1 MARRRMIDPAIWT
14 DEKFGALSLL
24 SKLLFIG
31 LVSNADDE
39 GRGGASPIYIKAVLL
54 PYDTKITA
62 DKVKGACEE
71 IASKM
76 NVLFYQDNDTQKT
89 YYQIIKFNDWQ
100 TINRP
105 SPSKLPEYD
114 EAVMTRQFNEHSMN
128 THTQLIP
135 NIKEVKLKEVK
146 GSKDNICRFAD
157 TDLFETLWKEYPK
170 IKGSS
175 KQKAKAS
182 FNKLKCDDGLLDI
195 IIKAIRQ
202 LKESRS
208 WQDGYIP
215 HLATFINQKR
225 WETVGNDNVPTDT
238 EKSPISPQN
247 ADSVDIDK
255 LLTEFE
261 AEKSKKGNK

>member
-1 MARRRMIDPAIWT
+1 
-14 DEKFGALSLL
+14 
-24 SKLLFIG
+24 
-31 LVSNADDE
+31 
-39 GRGGASPIYIKAVLL
+39 
-54 PYDTKITA
+54 
-62 DKVKGACEE
+62 
-71 IASKM
+71 M

-105 SPSKLPEYD
+105 SPSKIPMFD
-114 EAVMTRQFNEHSMN
+114 ETTMKRQFNEYSMN
-128 THTQLIP
+128 IHTQLTP
-135 NIKEVKLKEVK
+135 KLKEVKLKEDNI
-146 GSKDNICRFAD
+146 SKDNICRFAD
-157 TDLFETLWKEYPK
+157 TDLFEKVWKEYPK

-182 FNKLKCDDGLLDI
+182 FEKLKCDDGLLDI

-238 EKSPISPQN
+238 EKSPTSPQN

-261 AEKSKKGNK
+261 AEKFKKGNK